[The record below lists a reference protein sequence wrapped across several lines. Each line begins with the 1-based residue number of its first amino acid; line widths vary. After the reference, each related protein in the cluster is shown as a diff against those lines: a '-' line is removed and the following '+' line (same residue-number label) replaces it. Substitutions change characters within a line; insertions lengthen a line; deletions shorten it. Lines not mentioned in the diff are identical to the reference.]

1 MERKRK
7 GDRLPCRPC
16 CVIGNSAAA
25 LSSTVESSLA
35 SKKTAGKRP
44 QSNQRKPTLPRL
56 QLKDKLDRK
65 KNASSPVKKEK
76 KTMTGRLLEEVEKS
90 TQAEKMFA
98 LETGQT
104 RIG

>member
-1 MERKRK
+1 M
-7 GDRLPCRPC
+7 
-16 CVIGNSAAA
+16 
-25 LSSTVESSLA
+25 
-35 SKKTAGKRP
+35 
-44 QSNQRKPTLPRL
+44 
-56 QLKDKLDRK
+56 
-65 KNASSPVKKEK
+65 KKEK